1 MSRFVQLHLLTNY
14 PPSNLNRD
22 DTGRPKTAL
31 IGDAMRLR
39 ISSQSQK
46 RAWRTSTVFGS
57 YLPDADQM
65 IGDRTK
71 KVGLEWVYSKLV
83 ANGVAADTARSWSKE
98 IQRAYGEP
106 ESEVEGDPDSVLI
119 NGQLAH
125 VSPVER
131 EKLSAFVG
139 LLAEYLLHGTS
150 NELVER
156 ADKAIKNRDKAKD
169 KKKAN
174 GALARELADILLV
187 RESTA
192 VDIALFGRML
202 AAVPAFNFDAA
213 VQVSHAI
220 TVHKATA
227 EDDYFSAVDDL
238 NTGLK
243 DMGAGHIGERG
254 YGAGLFYLYLCINR
268 ELLKENLGGDETLT
282 GNALEALINAVTKV
296 SPTGMQNSHASRA
309 YASYV
314 LAEKGD
320 QQPRSLAQA
329 FLKPVKPFDDED
341 MFDKSVKAITKRRE
355 NFDKVYGACADARYE
370 INVEKGEG
378 SLVELVAF
386 VQE

>member
-378 SLVELVAF
+378 SLAELVAF

>member
-31 IGDAMRLR
+31 VGDAMRLR

-46 RAWRTSTVFGS
+46 RAWRTSTVFEDH
-57 YLPDADQM
+57 LPNGDQM

-83 ANGVAADTARSWSKE
+83 AKGVAANTARSWSKE

-106 ESEVEGDPDSVLI
+106 ESEAEGDPDSVLI
-119 NGQLAH
+119 NSQLAH

-131 EKLSAFVG
+131 EKLSAFVE
-139 LLAEYLLHGTS
+139 LVAEYLLQGTP

-156 ADKAIKNRDKAKD
+156 AAKAIKNRDKAKD

-187 RESTA
+187 HESTA

-220 TVHKATA
+220 TVHKAAA

-238 NTGLK
+238 NKGLEDK
-243 DMGAGHIGERG
+243 GAGHIGERG
-254 YGAGLFYLYLCINR
+254 YGSGLFYLYVCINR
-268 ELLKENLGGDETLT
+268 ELLKANLGGDGTLT
-282 GNALEALINAVTKV
+282 GKALEALIHAMTKV

-341 MFDKSVKAITKRRE
+341 MLDKSVKAIAKRRD
-355 NFDKVYGACADARYE
+355 NFDKVYGACADSRYE
-370 INVEKGEG
+370 FNVEESKG
-378 SLVELVAF
+378 SLAELVAF
-386 VQE
+386 VQG

>member
-1 MSRFVQLHLLTNY
+1 MSRFIQLHLLTNY

-31 IGDAMRLR
+31 VGDATRLR

-46 RAWRTSTVFGS
+46 RAWRTSDIFEVSLAGHLGT
-57 YLPDADQM
+57 
-65 IGDRTK
+65 RTK
-71 KVGLEWVYSKLV
+71 MMGKEIFSALKD
-83 ANGVAADTARSWSKE
+83 AGVAEKAARDWTKAIATRFGKLKSDKKTDKDE
-98 IQRAYGEP
+98 DLQIE
-106 ESEVEGDPDSVLI
+106 
-119 NGQLAH
+119 QLAH
-125 VSPVER
+125 FSPE
-131 EKLSAFVG
+131 
-139 LLAEYLLHGTS
+139 
-150 NELVER
+150 ER
-156 ADKAIKNRDKAKD
+156 AAIDALVKTCAERKSAPTEDELKLLSKPKN
-169 KKKAN
+169 
-174 GALARELADILLV
+174 
-187 RESTA
+187 A
-192 VDIALFGRML
+192 VDIAMFGRML
-202 AAVPAFNFDAA
+202 ADSPAYNMEAA
-213 VQVSHAI
+213 VQVAHAI
-220 TVHKATA
+220 TVHKTA
-227 EDDYFSAVDDL
+227 VEDDYFSAVDDL
-238 NTGLK
+238 NKGLEDK
-243 DMGAGHIGERG
+243 GAGHIGERG

-282 GNALEALINAVTKV
+282 GKAMKALIHAVTKV

-378 SLVELVAF
+378 SLAELVAF

>member
-1 MSRFVQLHLLTNY
+1 MSRFIQLHLLTNY

-31 IGDAMRLR
+31 VGDAMRLR

-46 RAWRTSTVFGS
+46 RAWRKSDEFHIVLGANA
-57 YLPDADQM
+57 PDSKEVVVEWDAKPNPKL
-65 IGDRTK
+65 GTRTK
-71 KVGLEWVYSKLV
+71 EAGIRIYKALVSRGVDDKSARDWAQSIAEKFGALKKANKEKPLQELEI
-83 ANGVAADTARSWSKE
+83 E
-98 IQRAYGEP
+98 
-106 ESEVEGDPDSVLI
+106 
-119 NGQLAH
+119 QLAH
-125 VSPVER
+125 FSPE
-131 EKLSAFVG
+131 
-139 LLAEYLLHGTS
+139 
-150 NELVER
+150 ER
-156 ADKAIKNRDKAKD
+156 AAVD
-169 KKKAN
+169 
-174 GALARELADILLV
+174 LLV
-187 RESTA
+187 KICAERATEPTSDELNLLSKPQSA
-192 VDIALFGRML
+192 VDIAMFGRML
-202 AAVPAFNFDAA
+202 ADSPAYNMEAA
-213 VQVSHAI
+213 VQVAHAI
-220 TVHKATA
+220 TVHKTA
-227 EDDYFSAVDDL
+227 VEDDYFSAVDDL
-238 NTGLK
+238 NKGLEDK
-243 DMGAGHIGERG
+243 GAGHIGEHG

-268 ELLKENLGGDETLT
+268 ELLKENLGGVETLT
-282 GNALEALINAVTKV
+282 AKAMEALIHAVTKV

-341 MFDKSVKAITKRRE
+341 LFDKSVKAITKRRE

>member
-1 MSRFVQLHLLTNY
+1 MSRFVQLHVLTSY
-14 PPSNLNRD
+14 PPANLNRD
-22 DTGRPKTAL
+22 ETGRPKTAL
-31 IGDAMRLR
+31 MGDALRLR
-39 ISSQSQK
+39 VSSQSLK
-46 RAWRTSTVFGS
+46 RAWRKSDEFKNHLS
-57 YLPDADQM
+57 DADRM

-71 KVGLEWVYSKLV
+71 RIGLEWVFKCLKDR
-83 ANGVAADTARSWSKE
+83 GVKEDLARSWTKD

-106 ESEVEGDPDSVLI
+106 ESSDSEPDDELL

-125 VSPVER
+125 VSPVEK
-131 EKLSAFVG
+131 EKLAAFVDS
-139 LLAEYLLHGTS
+139 LATYLLHGKAD
-150 NELVER
+150 ELVER
-156 ADKAIKNRDKAKD
+156 VEKAIQKRDKAKD

-174 GALARELADILLV
+174 AALTRELADLFLV
-187 RESTA
+187 KASTA

-202 AAVPAFNFDAA
+202 AAVPDFNFDAS
-213 VQVSHAI
+213 VQVAHAI
-220 TVHKATA
+220 TVHEAA
-227 EDDYFSAVDDL
+227 VEDDYFSAVDDL
-238 NTGLK
+238 NRNDK
-243 DMGAGHIGERG
+243 GAGHIGERG
-254 YGAGLFYLYLCINR
+254 YGAGLFYLYLCVNR
-268 ELLKENLGGDETLT
+268 EQLAKNLGGADALKNE
-282 GNALEALINAVTKV
+282 ALEALVHAVTKV

-341 MFDKSVKAITKRRE
+341 MFDKSVKAIEKRRE

-378 SLVELVAF
+378 SLAELVAF

>member
-31 IGDAMRLR
+31 VGDATRLR

-46 RAWRTSTVFGS
+46 RAWRTSDIFEVSLAGHLGT
-57 YLPDADQM
+57 
-65 IGDRTK
+65 RTK
-71 KVGLEWVYSKLV
+71 MMGNEIFTALKAS
-83 ANGVAADTARSWSKE
+83 GVAEKAARDWTKAIVARFGKLKSDKKTDNDE
-98 IQRAYGEP
+98 DLQIE
-106 ESEVEGDPDSVLI
+106 
-119 NGQLAH
+119 QLAH
-125 VSPVER
+125 FSPE
-131 EKLSAFVG
+131 EKAAIDALVKACADRKNAPTADALR
-139 LLAEYLLHGTS
+139 LLG
-150 NELVER
+150 
-156 ADKAIKNRDKAKD
+156 KPKN
-169 KKKAN
+169 
-174 GALARELADILLV
+174 
-187 RESTA
+187 A
-192 VDIALFGRML
+192 VDIAMFGRML
-202 AAVPAFNFDAA
+202 ADSPAYNMEAA
-213 VQVSHAI
+213 VQVAHAI
-220 TVHKATA
+220 TVHKSAV

-238 NTGLK
+238 NKGLEDK
-243 DMGAGHIGERG
+243 GAGHIGESG

-268 ELLKENLGGDETLT
+268 ELLKENLGGDGTLT
-282 GNALEALINAVTKV
+282 RKALEALINAVTKV

-341 MFDKSVKAITKRRE
+341 MLYKSVKAIAKRRD

-370 INVEKGEG
+370 INVENGEG
-378 SLVELVAF
+378 TLAELVTF

>member
-1 MSRFVQLHLLTNY
+1 MSRFIQLHLLTNY

-31 IGDAMRLR
+31 VGDATRLR

-46 RAWRTSTVFGS
+46 RAWRTSDIFEVSLAGHLGT
-57 YLPDADQM
+57 
-65 IGDRTK
+65 RTK
-71 KVGLEWVYSKLV
+71 MMGKEIFAALKD
-83 ANGVAADTARSWSKE
+83 AGVAEKAARDWSKAIATRFGKLKSDKKTDKDE
-98 IQRAYGEP
+98 DLQIE
-106 ESEVEGDPDSVLI
+106 
-119 NGQLAH
+119 QLAH
-125 VSPVER
+125 FSPE
-131 EKLSAFVG
+131 
-139 LLAEYLLHGTS
+139 
-150 NELVER
+150 ER
-156 ADKAIKNRDKAKD
+156 AAINVLVKTCAERKSAPTEDELKLLCKPKN
-169 KKKAN
+169 
-174 GALARELADILLV
+174 
-187 RESTA
+187 A
-192 VDIALFGRML
+192 VDIAMFGRML
-202 AAVPAFNFDAA
+202 ADSPAYNMEAA
-213 VQVSHAI
+213 VQVAHAI
-220 TVHKATA
+220 TVHKTA
-227 EDDYFSAVDDL
+227 VEDDYFSAVDDL
-238 NTGLK
+238 NKGLEDK
-243 DMGAGHIGERG
+243 GAGHIGERG

-282 GNALEALINAVTKV
+282 GKAMKALIHAVTKV

-355 NFDKVYGACADARYE
+355 NFDKVYGACADVRYE

-378 SLVELVAF
+378 SLAELVAF